1 MRTIASLLARVAAAT
16 LPHETLNVVWVLIT
30 SSACAVQ
37 QGRVALQVGKLAS
50 FVSGG
55 KRKVLYAKRLL
66 NVEYR
71 IVELTSVGH
80 AVPTHRQ
87 TPWLYSSGSQ
97 AA

>member
-37 QGRVALQVGKLAS
+37 QGGVVLQGIGKLAS

-66 NVEYR
+66 NVEY
-71 IVELTSVGH
+71 
-80 AVPTHRQ
+80 
-87 TPWLYSSGSQ
+87 
-97 AA
+97 